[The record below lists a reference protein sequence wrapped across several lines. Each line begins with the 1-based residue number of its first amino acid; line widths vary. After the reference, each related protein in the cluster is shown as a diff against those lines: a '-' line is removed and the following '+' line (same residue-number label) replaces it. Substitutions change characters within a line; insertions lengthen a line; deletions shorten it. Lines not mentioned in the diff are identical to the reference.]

1 MIYLYGWNSVSEFIM
16 DELENIGSPIE
27 GVVVDD
33 PYTNDIFFPHQIN
46 IIPAS
51 IVHFKPDDSVF
62 NCIGYKHLDL
72 RVRIG
77 QRLADLGVLR
87 NFISIKAQ
95 VHRTASVGTGSVL
108 LGDVVL
114 ERNCDIGNHCLLW
127 GGSRVCHDSVLGN
140 GVFLAAGS
148 IIGGACTVGNYCSLG
163 FNSSVREKSTLTDG
177 IKVGAN
183 RFWKPSQ

>member
-1 MIYLYGWNSVSEFIM
+1 M

-33 PYTNDIFFPHQIN
+33 SFIEDIISPHQVN
-46 IIPAS
+46 VIPAS
-51 IVHFKPDDSVF
+51 RVAFKPDDSVI
-62 NCIGYKHLDL
+62 NCIGYKHLDI

-77 QRLADLGVLR
+77 QRLDDLGVLS
-87 NFISIKAQ
+87 NFISKKAQ
-95 VHRTASVGTGSVL
+95 VHHTASVGTGSVL
-108 LGDVVL
+108 LGDVVI

-127 GGSRVCHDSVLGN
+127 GGSRVCHDSVLGT

-148 IIGGACTVGNYCSLG
+148 IIGGACTVGNCCSLG
-163 FNSSVREKSTLTDG
+163 FNSSVRERSRLKDG

-183 RFWKPSQ
+183 RFWKPD